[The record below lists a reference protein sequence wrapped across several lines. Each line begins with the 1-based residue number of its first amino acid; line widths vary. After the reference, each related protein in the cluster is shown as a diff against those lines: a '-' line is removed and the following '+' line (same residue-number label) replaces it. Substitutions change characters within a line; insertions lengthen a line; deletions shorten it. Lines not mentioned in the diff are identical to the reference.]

1 MAYFDVDRRRAG
13 SLEHVS
19 GSQFPPPGEKH
30 AGEYIVSGIPFV
42 SSSTFNAT
50 TTYEMKFPA
59 LTQWIFV
66 QNLDEATTV
75 DFGFTAAGIAGNQ
88 KWTVQADEIS
98 PKLEVRTRSIYL
110 KGTDGDAY
118 QVVAGLTQIPSGSVP
133 DYENNAEWGI

>member
-1 MAYFDVDRRRAG
+1 MADD
-13 SLEHVS
+13 
-19 GSQFPPPGEKH
+19 
-30 AGEYIVSGIPFV
+30 
-42 SSSTFNAT
+42 
-50 TTYEMKFPA
+50 
-59 LTQWIFV
+59 IF
-66 QNLDEATTV
+66 

-110 KGTDGDAY
+110 KGTNGDAY